1 MKISILD
8 QAPISQGSTSTE
20 ALHNMVASAMLAEAL
35 GYHRFWIAEHH
46 NTPQLASSAP
56 EISMAYIAGKTQR
69 IRLGSGGTMMM
80 HYSPYKMAET
90 FKTLAA
96 YAPGR
101 IDFGA
106 GRAPGGDGKSIAALA
121 EGRNTSHQ
129 DLYTK
134 LYNVLQLLKDEDGNS
149 QIYQNIVAQPQAI
162 VLPEPYMLG
171 SSGNSAAQAGFMGMG
186 YAYVQFFNGHIE
198 KSLFDAYKNHFKPSD
213 FFEKPNSIACY
224 FVTIGN
230 TKEEA
235 EYQGYPA
242 DLSRLFLYT
251 GRPMLRL
258 SPEEAH
264 NYPLS
269 EAEKAF
275 LQQNSKWQFK
285 GTAEEVANYLYNEQ
299 ALYGFDEAMICT
311 IPYDQAYKLDSYRK
325 LAAIML

>member
-8 QAPISQGSTSTE
+8 QSPISQGSTPAE
-20 ALHNMVASAMLAEAL
+20 ALQNMVESAILADAL

-46 NTPQLASSAP
+46 NTPQLSSSAP
-56 EISMAYIAGKTQR
+56 EISMAYIAAKTKN

-134 LYNVLQLLKDEDGNS
+134 LYNVLQLLKDEEGS
-149 QIYQNIVAQPQAI
+149 TPIYQNIVAQPEQI
-162 VLPEPYMLG
+162 TLPEPYMLG
-171 SSGNSAAQAGFMGMG
+171 SSGNSAAQAGYMGMG

-198 KSLFDAYKNHFKPSD
+198 KSLFDAYKNHFKPSA
-213 FFEKPNSIACY
+213 FFEEPNSIACY
-224 FVTIGN
+224 FITIGN

-258 SPEEAH
+258 SPEEAQH
-264 NYPLS
+264 YPLS
-269 EAEKAF
+269 EAEKDF
-275 LQQNSKWQFK
+275 LKQNSAWQFK
-285 GTAEEVANYLYNEQ
+285 GTAEDVATYLRSEQ

-311 IPYDQAYKLDSYRK
+311 IPYDQAYKLESYRK
-325 LAAIML
+325 LAQILL